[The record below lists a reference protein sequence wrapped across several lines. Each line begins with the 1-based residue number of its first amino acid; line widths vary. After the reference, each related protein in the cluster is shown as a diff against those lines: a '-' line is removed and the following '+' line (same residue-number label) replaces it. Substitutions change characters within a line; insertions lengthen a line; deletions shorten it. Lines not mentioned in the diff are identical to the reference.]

1 MGSDRNRQEYRGRV
15 TVLQVAINKLKKY
28 YGANLILDNTS
39 LELTEGEKVGLIG
52 RNGSG
57 KSTIFRIISGLE
69 GYEEGSCVLRKDL
82 KVGYLIQDFTPYL
95 EQSVKEILYSSFE
108 SLLELEGKLEGALLD
123 IGDYESEGYEE
134 RLGYYGRL
142 QEEFEVAGGYEIDE
156 KIKKIR
162 LGLNIPE
169 DFLEKK
175 IKYLSGGEKNRIFLA
190 KALVD
195 EPGLLLLDEPT
206 NHLDLKSIK
215 WLEDFIREY
224 RKTVFLISHDRYFL
238 DKTVEKI
245 YELGDRGVDTYLGNY
260 SYYVVEKEKRY
271 LKELEAYLAQEK
283 EIKRMEDAVR
293 RFRHWGSIADN
304 KSMFIKAENM
314 RKRIE
319 RMEKVDRPRSEKN
332 IRLDLEVKNRSGK
345 RVLKVEDISKSM
357 GERVL
362 FEDINL
368 NLYLGERVGIIGANG
383 SGKST
388 LLKMILAEEEGV
400 HLGSNLK
407 IAYLDQNL
415 TFEDYNMTLKE
426 VYRRESSAK
435 EGELHRN
442 LAKFHFFQED
452 LNKKIS
458 SLSGGEKA
466 RLKLAIMIDNGFNL
480 LILDEPTNHLDLHF
494 KEVFEEALLEFKG
507 TILFISHD
515 RYFLNKISQR
525 IVEVRDRGLVE
536 YPGNF
541 DYYLERSIKDEE
553 VEKTQRKEDTRV
565 RTNREEKEREK
576 ELKKLR
582 KEEEI
587 LILALEEIEAR
598 EKVAE
603 NNYVELA
610 KIHEERSDT
619 EKEYERVLERIF
631 ELSEEK

>member
-1 MGSDRNRQEYRGRV
+1 
-15 TVLQVAINKLKKY
+15 VLQVAINKLKKY
-28 YGANLILDNTS
+28 YGANLILDSTS

-52 RNGSG
+52 KNGSG
-57 KSTIFRIISGLE
+57 KSTIFKIISGLE

-108 SLLELEGKLEGALLD
+108 SLLELEGKLEKALLE
-123 IGDYESEGYEE
+123 IEDYESESYEE
-134 RLGYYGRL
+134 KLSHYGRL
-142 QEEFEVAGGYEIDE
+142 QEKFEVAGGYEIDE

-169 DFLEKK
+169 EFLEKK
-175 IKYLSGGEKNRIFLA
+175 IKNLSGGEKNRIFLA

-215 WLEDFIREY
+215 WLEEFIKEY
-224 RKTVFLISHDRYFL
+224 KKTVFLISHDRYFL

-245 YELGDRGVDTYLGNY
+245 YELGDRGIETYSGNY
-260 SYYVVEKEKRY
+260 SYYVVEKERRY

-304 KSMFIKAENM
+304 KSMFVKAENM

-319 RMEKVDRPRSEKN
+319 RMEKIDRPRSEKN
-332 IRLDLEVKNRSGK
+332 IVLDLDVENRSGK

-362 FEDINL
+362 FEGVNL

-388 LLKMILAEEEGV
+388 LLKMILAEEQGV
-400 HLGSNLK
+400 HLGSNLR

-415 TFEDYNMTLKE
+415 TFEDYDMSLKD
-426 VYRRESSAK
+426 VYRRESSVK
-435 EGELHRN
+435 EGEIHRN
-442 LAKFHFFQED
+442 LAKFHFFEED
-452 LNKKIS
+452 LNKKIG

-541 DYYLERSIKDEE
+541 DYYLEKNSGEEE
-553 VEKTQRKEDTRV
+553 VTKPQRKEDTRV
-565 RTNREEKEREK
+565 RNNREEKERER
-576 ELKKLR
+576 ELKKLK
-582 KEEEI
+582 KEEEKLIFI
-587 LILALEEIEAR
+587 LEDIEVR
-598 EKVAE
+598 EKGVE
-603 NNYVELA
+603 NNYVKLAEL
-610 KIHEERSDT
+610 HEERVQT
-619 EKEYERVLERIF
+619 EEKYEVVLEKIF
-631 ELSEEK
+631 ELTGGDV